1 VKTDR
6 RDSRKLAYLLSKG
19 MLKRVWVPSE
29 EECYH
34 RQVVRRRWQLIG
46 DRARTQ
52 HRIKS
57 ELRFYGVEITET
69 KGPWSKTYYENL
81 CRIRFGNRWNQQSF
95 NRLSETYGFLSKQVE
110 KQTKLLR
117 ELAQRP
123 LYRDRVEILMSVP
136 GIGLIAAM
144 ELLVELQDVSRFR
157 RADELT
163 AYVGLTPSQY
173 STADKV
179 RMGHI
184 TRAGKNGLRGNL
196 VESSWKLIAMDKA
209 MREKYERIKRR
220 CGAKRAI
227 VAIARMLLLRVR
239 RMLLDERPYALGLV
253 GKLQEPETARKPG
266 LGCGVG
272 PSERASCLVTSYSRM
287 PAPKNASNDC
297 MWLWS

>member
-1 VKTDR
+1 LRLLQRYKDHRIQAVYEAGYFGFWLYDRLTEHGVECIVTPPSLVPQGYGNRVKTDR

-46 DRARTQ
+46 DRGRTQ
-52 HRIKS
+52 NRVKS
-57 ELRFYGVEITET
+57 ELRFYGVEIRET

-95 NRLSETYGFLSKQVE
+95 NRLLERYGFLSKQVE

-117 ELAQRP
+117 ELAQHL

-157 RADELT
+157 RADELA
-163 AYVGLTPSQY
+163 AYMAGILWVFTCGRNFTPDFPAMS
-173 STADKV
+173 A
-179 RMGHI
+179 
-184 TRAGKNGLRGNL
+184 TR
-196 VESSWKLIAMDKA
+196 W
-209 MREKYERIKRR
+209 
-220 CGAKRAI
+220 
-227 VAIARMLLLRVR
+227 MLLSSLSRS
-239 RMLLDERPYALGLV
+239 M
-253 GKLQEPETARKPG
+253 TSS
-266 LGCGVG
+266 GV
-272 PSERASCLVTSYSRM
+272 SNRAFFMSSPR
-287 PAPKNASNDC
+287 
-297 MWLWS
+297 